1 MRNTLAILTLSAL
14 TLAGCGTNPKI
25 IDDTELLTTYK
36 LDVQDV
42 ERFAEELAVELI
54 NADVLG
60 QDGKPSIIVVERF
73 VNNTSQT
80 NLDRDR
86 VLGRVL
92 IALNRSN
99 VAKAYMG
106 GTSIGEGESAL
117 ATAEAKDRGV
127 NERKYNYAVITKL
140 YEDRASVGKT
150 KQASYIIQMTLV
162 DLNDAL
168 ELWRDERRI
177 TKQGERK
184 ATGF

>member
-1 MRNTLAILTLSAL
+1 MRHTLAALTICSLTLV
-14 TLAGCGTNPKI
+14 GCGSNPRV

-60 QDGKPSIIVVERF
+60 QEGKPSIIVVERF

-99 VAKAYMG
+99 VARAYMA
-106 GTSIGEGESAL
+106 GTSLGEGESAL
-117 ATAEAKDRGV
+117 ATAEAAERGV
-127 NERKYNYAVITKL
+127 NERKYDYAVITKL
-140 YEDRASVGKT
+140 YEDRASVGNT
-150 KQASYIIQMTLV
+150 KQASYIIQMSVTNLNTGVV
-162 DLNDAL
+162 D
-168 ELWRDERRI
+168 WMDERRI
-177 TKQGERK
+177 SKQGERK